1 MGPPPTNP
9 STGNT
14 LHGKT
19 IPELD
24 PVVHFYDV
32 KIGYETAEWEETK
45 IFVRSY
51 WRFKVDHQNLAK
63 KVIPMVNNSDG
74 QDTAGLL
81 AIIFITAGIFEHLSL
96 TYC

>member
-14 LHGKT
+14 LYGK
-19 IPELD
+19 IEPD

-32 KIGYETAEWEETK
+32 KNGYEAAEGEETK

-63 KVIPMVNNSDG
+63 KVIPMVINSDG
-74 QDTAGLL
+74 QDPVVLL